1 MTRSNEKAQP
11 SVPAHVIDSSLIKQD
26 ALGNAVTFFNKFLL
40 EYSSFTALCQFPLY
54 SKVNQPHVHTDP
66 LSFGFLPI

>member
-1 MTRSNEKAQP
+1 MTRSNEKARP
-11 SVPAHVIDSSLIKQD
+11 SVPARVIDSSLIKQD

-40 EYSSFTALCQFPLY
+40 EYSSFTVLCQFPLY
-54 SKVNQPHVHTDP
+54 SKANQPRVYTDP